1 MRVLSAAAG
10 AHPIEERTGTPR
22 EAMKLDHRWLCGA
35 LTALLLTLCACH
47 AATPPSAPVEET
59 AETPVVAQEAA
70 PDTSA
75 EETMRPQPTDFHR
88 HFMRINNGFFYPN
101 ALLTRAE
108 CAQILYNLTAEDM
121 ALPPPTDAE
130 CPYGDVSPER
140 WYYGAVCAAAPYFPE
155 EQWLFSPDEPICVQ
169 DFLEAV
175 SLALESPEA
184 LQSAC
189 DGLLSDAED
198 SGDEFLTRTQVAVL
212 LCRALGREPDAE
224 TIHAAEYTLLLD
236 VSEDD
241 EYYADI
247 IEAILPH
254 DYAAQDGAE
263 LWADGSLD
271 QLMRA
276 PGVYL
281 SGGVGY
287 VVDETGEA
295 VRGSGLL
302 DFDGERYFRYRADGR
317 IYADGAL
324 HRCGDE
330 VIFTQADG
338 TLLRSGAVGEYT
350 FDADGFYSCGS
361 ETVDEEVREF
371 IASCTSPGM
380 TRSEKLRACYST
392 VRALR
397 YLGRNAAYG
406 AEVQT
411 IPHDRLLE
419 FADKIFTTGKGDC
432 YNFTAA
438 FCLLARQLGY
448 RAEAIVGECAYSWN
462 WNGIAHGWV
471 EVQLDGE
478 TRIFDPQIENYNLRV
493 GLDNGIYSAFGV
505 TYENAPARY
514 WKH

>member
-1 MRVLSAAAG
+1 
-10 AHPIEERTGTPR
+10 
-22 EAMKLDHRWLCGA
+22 MKLDRRWLCGA

-47 AATPPSAPVEET
+47 AAAPPSAPVEET
-59 AETPVVAQEAA
+59 AEQPVVAQEAA
-70 PDTSA
+70 PDAS
-75 EETMRPQPTDFHR
+75 EEEVTRPQPTDFHR
-88 HFMRINNGFFYPN
+88 HFMRINNGYFYPN

-121 ALPPPTDAE
+121 ALPPPTDVD
-130 CPYGDVSPER
+130 CPYVDVSPER

-155 EQWLFSPDEPICVQ
+155 GQWLFYPDEPIRLQ
-169 DFLEAV
+169 DFLDAV

-189 DGLLSDAED
+189 DGLFPETENR
-198 SGDEFLTRTQVAVL
+198 GDEFLTRTQVAVL

-224 TIHAAEYTLLLD
+224 TIHAAEHTLLLD

-271 QLMRA
+271 QLARA

-302 DFDGERYFRYRADGR
+302 DFDGECYYRYRADGR
-317 IYADGAL
+317 IYADNAL
-324 HRCGDE
+324 HPCGDE

-338 TLLRSGAVGEYT
+338 TLLRGGALGEYS

-361 ETVDEEVREF
+361 DAVDEEVRTF
-371 IASCTSPGM
+371 IDSCTSPGM
-380 TRSEKLRACYST
+380 TRSEKLRACYNA

-438 FCLLARQLGY
+438 FCLIARQLGY

-471 EVQLDGE
+471 ELQIDGE
-478 TRIFDPQIENYNLRV
+478 TRIFDPQIENYNLRA
-493 GLDNGIYSAFGV
+493 GLDNGVYSAFGV